1 MMLSKCLTSEVLKLH
16 YGEEQL
22 SLVIYENAAYV
33 FVYKLL
39 LVKLFLLC
47 SKAIFAFEE
56 LNTIH
61 FGRMQIIFKTLTGII
76 ATN

>member
-1 MMLSKCLTSEVLKLH
+1 MH
-16 YGEEQL
+16 YGEEPL
-22 SLVIYENAAYV
+22 SLVIYDKTAYV

-39 LVKLFLLC
+39 LVKLFLLG

-61 FGRMQIIFKTLTGII
+61 FGRMQIIFKILTGTI
-76 ATN
+76 AKN